1 MSNWNLVSDFIIFS
15 TKGITPKY
23 VDDSSILVLNQKCI
37 RNNRID
43 YSFARYTDDS
53 KDFSETKFVQRG
65 DILMNSTGT
74 GTAGRCA
81 FVSELPMHKRLIVDS
96 HILILRCRTYSIAQC
111 LNYILYSF
119 ENTLMSF
126 MTGSSGQSEL
136 DKVVLLNLKIKI
148 PNDSFSQQKIANV
161 LSTLDSKIELN
172 NRINAELEQM
182 AKTLYDYWFV
192 QFDFPF
198 DFAQGKPNA
207 QGKPYKSSGG
217 KMVWCPELKRE
228 VPEGWELKSLGEIA
242 DCNKWTIN
250 SKSKVERVNYLDTSN
265 LTRNVIENIIPI
277 NISCDT
283 LPSRA
288 QRIIAANDILFSTV
302 RPNQCHYGIIK
313 EPIPNLIASSG
324 FAHLRSKNE
333 RISNDLIYFYLTSS
347 RTIERLQQI
356 AESSVSA
363 YPSVS
368 PNDIL
373 ELKVCLPTDKQLL
386 DQINQILNSINSK
399 ISNLLKEN
407 QHLFSLRDWL
417 LPMLMNGQVK
427 VGEAKEYKIGDER
440 LGMVAE
446 P

>member
-1 MSNWNLVSDFIIFS
+1 MSKLSKAKFCSFLNIEMGQSPEGSCVNNLSNGIPLLNGPAEFTDFYPI
-15 TKGITPKY
+15 P
-23 VDDSSILVLNQKCI
+23 VQ
-37 RNNRID
+37 
-43 YSFARYTDDS
+43 YTTNG
-53 KDFSETKFVQRG
+53 KRFSEKS
-65 DILMNSTGT
+65 DILFCVRGSTTGRMNISDRRY
-74 GTAGRCA
+74 AIGRGLA
-81 FVSELPMHKRLIVDS
+81 SISHKQGKEFNPFVKALIT
-96 HILILRCRTYSIAQC
+96 I
-111 LNYILYSF
+111 
-119 ENTLMSF
+119 
-126 MTGSSGQSEL
+126 
-136 DKVVLLNLKIKI
+136 NLKGLLGGTLGSVFPNLTKEQLFDFECII
-148 PNDSFSQQKIANV
+148 PDLPTQQKIATV
-161 LSTLDSKIELN
+161 LSSLDAKIELN

-192 QFDFPF
+192 QFDFP
-198 DFAQGKPNA
+198 NS

-228 VPEGWELKSLGEIA
+228 VPEGWEVKGLGEIA

-313 EPIPNLIASSG
+313 EPILNLIASSG

-333 RISNDLIYFYLTSS
+333 SISNDLIYFYLTSS

-356 AESSVSA
+356 AETSVSA

-407 QHLFSLRDWL
+407 QHLSSLRDWL

-427 VGEAKEYKIGDER
+427 VGETKGYTIGNER